1 MRLVVPCIAAMLA
14 LPAMAQAADVYRCA
28 MPDGKVEFRSSPCPS
43 GAKESKTAT
52 SSAPRDQDEIAAAAL
67 AESPIVRQANAA
79 IAAALNE
86 GDIAKA
92 ERLAVTKEQWAMV
105 NAAKAA
111 KQARDNDAKARV
123 IAAQTQQNKRCR
135 DAAETIIRQ
144 EAWLQSVS
152 EAVRQSAKNEI
163 LIQRQRMTDY
173 GC

>member
-1 MRLVVPCIAAMLA
+1 MKIGVIVAALSFSA
-14 LPAMAQAADVYRCA
+14 GAHAADVYRCA
-28 MPDGKVEFRSSPCPS
+28 LPDGRVEFRGYPCAS
-43 GAKESKTAT
+43 GAKEIKTAT

-79 IAAALNE
+79 IAAALHE

-111 KQARDNDAKARV
+111 KQARDNDAKLRV
-123 IAAQTQQNKRCR
+123 IAAQTQQAKRCR
-135 DAAETIIRQ
+135 DASETIIRQ

-152 EAVRQSAKNEI
+152 EAVRQSARNEI